1 VPSTNTAGVTTT
13 NGSKNF
19 AANDPISIL
28 LTPPPETEPF
38 LIIEFR
44 LLQTGTDGRAEEY
57 LRSNNACGDPKK
69 SRSRRNPCWTGRP
82 HLEGLGTA
90 SQIDPAYLT
99 YVLWA
104 IPASQGKPQNLGEL
118 MVKGGDSTVTTFT
131 NLTTF
136 AM

>member
-1 VPSTNTAGVTTT
+1 MKPLY
-13 NGSKNF
+13 
-19 AANDPISIL
+19 ISA
-28 LTPPPETEPF
+28 F
-38 LIIEFR
+38 
-44 LLQTGTDGRAEEY
+44 Q
-57 LRSNNACGDPKK
+57 NNA
-69 SRSRRNPCWTGRP
+69 RAVIRRRAAREEIPVGPTGP
-82 HLEGLGTA
+82 HLEGLGPA

-104 IPASQGKPQNLGEL
+104 IPTSQGKPQNLGGL